1 MDGGSLVTFV
11 LRSLFMPLSSSQW
24 WFVAVY
30 VFLLLLSPT
39 VNRFLEKLNRKGFLL
54 FLLIGWAV
62 WYGLAG
68 IIGTEFFAL
77 QKAVFF
83 YAMGAYVRIFAFGRK
98 KSRRMGRPCLSG
110 LGRLGVLLLS
120 EGEPQQ
126 RGSCSRCGPAPA
138 RL

>member
-1 MDGGSLVTFV
+1 
-11 LRSLFMPLSSSQW
+11 MPLSSTLW

-30 VFLLLLSPT
+30 VFLLLSPT
-39 VNRFLEKLNRKGFLL
+39 VNRFLVKLNRKGFLL

-83 YAMGAYVRIFAFGRK
+83 YAMGTYVRIFASGRRK
-98 KSRRMGRPCLSG
+98 NPAGWAALAF
-110 LGRLGVLLLS
+110 LGWAGS
-120 EGEPQQ
+120 AFCFYQKGEPQQ
-126 RGSCSRCGPAPA
+126 RGSRSQRGSAPA